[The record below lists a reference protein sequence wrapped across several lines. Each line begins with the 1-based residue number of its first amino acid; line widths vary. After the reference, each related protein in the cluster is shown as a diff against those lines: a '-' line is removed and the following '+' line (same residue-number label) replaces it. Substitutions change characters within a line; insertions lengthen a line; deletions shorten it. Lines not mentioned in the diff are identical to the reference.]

1 MYRRTSEEL
10 LKDSEHRYRSLVE
23 LSPEAI
29 AVQSEGDI
37 VYINN
42 AGIELL
48 GATSSQQIVGE
59 PILNFIH
66 PDCHEMVEERM
77 RRIRENKRAGF
88 VEQRWVRVDGQVIDV
103 EIASAPITYSGRPA
117 SQIVFRNITDRKQ
130 DELVL
135 KESERRFRQLF
146 DQSADILIVHDEKGR
161 IQDCNVK
168 ACRAHGYDREE
179 MLSLSLSGLTD
190 NLLSEEERKKQER
203 AGGTL
208 WQRTVK
214 NEENTFGSVHFGEHK
229 RRDGTTFPV
238 EVRLGGVDYG
248 GRRMI
253 LASIRDIAEQKG
265 IEESLRESEERYRL
279 LVEASPEP
287 IVVHSEGLIVYMNLA
302 GAKLYGAINP
312 EELVGH
318 QALDFVHPDYK
329 ETVRKRIRDVLQN
342 NERAPLIEEKY
353 IRLDGSVVDVEV
365 TGTAITYRGEPAVQV
380 MFRDITERK
389 RTENALRESE
399 ERFRTLVRYGSDV
412 ISVLELGGTIRYES
426 PAAERVLGYRPEEMV
441 GNSAFDYIH
450 PDDYERLL
458 DAFLEG
464 VATDRPIATAELR
477 FRHADGSWRD
487 MESIGVNLLNDPSV
501 QGIIVNSRDIT
512 GRKRAEEKLRKQEE
526 RLRRLIE
533 QAADALFV
541 HDLQGNLIDV
551 NQQVC
556 ESLGYTR
563 EELLSMTVADIEQNL
578 DSRGLEGLWNEVL
591 SRGPLTIEGIHR
603 RKEGAE
609 FPVEVRIGLFE
620 AEEGQLMLATARDI
634 TERKQAEKDL
644 QESEQRFRTIFEQS
658 AMGISIADPDRRFL
672 ETNVAYQRLTGY
684 GGEELYGKEIAELSH
699 PDDVPEDESRN
710 EKVHAGDKDRYQRE
724 KRYIRKDGAQIWV
737 RPTISVVRDANGEPE
752 FLIGM
757 VEDITERKQAEKA
770 LEQSEK
776 RYRSVVER
784 TADGLFL
791 SDFESNQIL
800 ETNAALQSMLGY
812 SSEELIRMTLYDFIV
827 DSKENIDRNAQRVF
841 EERQSLIGERRYRRK
856 DGEVIDVEVSAS
868 VIPYGGKEVSCGI
881 VRDVT
886 ERKAMERELTY
897 RAFRDP
903 LTGLPNR
910 TLLEDR
916 LKQAVVRADRSGEQI
931 AVMFLD
937 LDNFKVINDSLGH
950 KTGDELLVAVGRRLQ
965 SCLRPSDTVARL
977 GGDEFTIL
985 LDVDSGVE
993 EARQVAGRILDEIR
1007 IPIVLQGKKLS
1018 VNVSIGIAIGGSGEL
1033 PEDLLRDAD
1042 LAMYR
1047 AKFSGKA
1054 HYEVFLP
1061 SMHEE
1066 ALERLNLEDEL
1077 RRSVERGELE
1087 VCYQPRI
1094 SLNTGRI
1101 IGTEALVRWE
1111 HPERG
1116 LIMPNDFIPFA
1127 EETGLI
1133 NELGRWTLE
1142 ESCRKAR
1149 DYGKYNSDD
1158 STLTVSV
1165 NLSVSQLQQP
1175 SFVEEVSEILQR
1187 TGLDPRDL
1195 ILEITESVIMGEP
1208 ESNVATLKGLKE
1220 LGVELAIDD
1229 FGTGYSSLSYLSR
1242 FPIDSLKVDRS
1253 FVAKLKEDS
1262 DETII
1267 VSSVVALAHS
1277 LRMEVLAEGVET
1289 VYQLARLRELG
1300 CDQAQGN
1307 YFSGPVT
1314 HREILALL
1322 DSGPRW

>member
-59 PILNFIH
+59 LILNFIH

-77 RRIRENKRAGF
+77 RRIRENKRADF

-103 EIASAPITYSGRPA
+103 EIASSPITYSGRPA

-161 IQDCNVK
+161 IQDCNVE
-168 ACRAHGYDREE
+168 ACRAHGYEREE
-179 MLSLSLSGLTD
+179 MLSLSLSELTD
-190 NLLSEEERKKQER
+190 NLLSEEEREEQER

-214 NEENTFGSVHFGEHK
+214 NEENTFGAVHFGEHK

-238 EVRLGGVDYG
+238 EVRLGGVDYD

-265 IEESLRESEERYRL
+265 IEESLRRSEAHFRTVVENLGEGL
-279 LVEASPEP
+279 LVTDTNDVVLDMNSRITELTGYTKDEMLGRSAYELLLPPERW
-287 IVVHSEGLIVYMNLA
+287 SSMF
-302 GAKLYGAINP
+302 
-312 EELVGH
+312 EEN
-318 QALDFVHPDYK
+318 
-329 ETVRKRIRDVLQN
+329 RKRIEGEYAVYEMELFR
-342 NERAPLIEEKY
+342 K
-353 IRLDGSVVDVEV
+353 DGSSFWAEIHGSPYQDASGEVV
-365 TGTAITYRGEPAVQV
+365 GTLGAIL
-380 MFRDITERK
+380 DITERK
-389 RTENALRESE
+389 R
-399 ERFRTLVRYGSDV
+399 
-412 ISVLELGGTIRYES
+412 
-426 PAAERVLGYRPEEMV
+426 AER
-441 GNSAFDYIH
+441 N
-450 PDDYERLL
+450 
-458 DAFLEG
+458 
-464 VATDRPIATAELR
+464 
-477 FRHADGSWRD
+477 
-487 MESIGVNLLNDPSV
+487 
-501 QGIIVNSRDIT
+501 
-512 GRKRAEEKLRKQEE
+512 
-526 RLRRLIE
+526 
-533 QAADALFV
+533 
-541 HDLQGNLIDV
+541 
-551 NQQVC
+551 
-556 ESLGYTR
+556 
-563 EELLSMTVADIEQNL
+563 
-578 DSRGLEGLWNEVL
+578 
-591 SRGPLTIEGIHR
+591 
-603 RKEGAE
+603 
-609 FPVEVRIGLFE
+609 
-620 AEEGQLMLATARDI
+620 
-634 TERKQAEKDL
+634 L

-684 GGEELYGKEIAELSH
+684 GGEELYGREIAELSH

-710 EKVHAGDKDRYQRE
+710 EEVHAGGKDRYQRE

-737 RPTISVVRDANGEPE
+737 RPTISVVRDADGEPE

-791 SDFESNQIL
+791 SDFKSNQIL

-812 SSEELIRMTLYDFIV
+812 SSEELIGMTLYDFIV

-916 LKQAVVRADRSGEQI
+916 LKQAVARADRSEEQI

-1007 IPIVLQGKKLS
+1007 IPIILQGKKLS

-1047 AKFSGKA
+1047 AKSSGKA

-1094 SLNTGRI
+1094 SLNIGRI

-1116 LIMPNDFIPFA
+1116 IIMPNDFIPFA

-1242 FPIDSLKVDRS
+1242 FPVDSLKVDRS